1 MQGDQPMINMKP
13 VYHSLK
19 IKHLFAGFFFLTTLI
34 FRLMAAR
41 QLEITKPEAQILL
54 QITQRDAGLNGQA
67 SILYQVLTIPL
78 MRFFGNS
85 NLVVRFWPLLAGSL
99 LIILPLLFEDLLGKR
114 SAVILCFLIALDP
127 FVNANSIIL
136 SGNALTLCLLIL
148 TADYLR
154 KQRYLSGTIFLVG
167 LLLSGANLIYALL
180 LVVFLSM
187 NAILHTKRN
196 PLANISKLFWD
207 YLRQH
212 LSSFGVILAIIAV
225 STFLLYIPLSDFAGN
240 FLSMLQRWGKP
251 YNLGDTPPLYPIAL
265 LSYLPLGIILL
276 FIKRIHKK
284 TVPSTHIHLWILVGL
299 IMIALNPAH
308 QIIDLVWVSL
318 PVCLLGALKLDE
330 VVTDLEASPNRLGIY
345 VTIFASLLVSLA
357 ITFVMVIYQFNWG
370 LSVISGLLS
379 TITLLI
385 FITTA
390 FIFLATS
397 ESVSL
402 AASTAR
408 LSILLIFLVIQVGF
422 SWRALGLNGNP
433 SGEILWGGY
442 YQGADVVR
450 QIIKHAD
457 LETVKTH
464 LDHQVAFLAESN
476 DAVKWDISR
485 DFPISERPLSLGDA
499 SYAVVI
505 TADNDELT
513 GKTFESYLGQQFI
526 ADSYPMW
533 TWQPLKS
540 LLDTDYWSWLIFRQA
555 QMYDGY
561 QTIWVNQKVF

>member
-1 MQGDQPMINMKP
+1 MQGDQLMMNVKT
-13 VYHSLK
+13 VYYPLK
-19 IKHLFAGFFFLTTLI
+19 IKHLFAGFFFLAALI
-34 FRLMAAR
+34 FRLMTAH

-54 QITQRDAGLNGQA
+54 QITQGNAGLNGQA

-99 LIILPLLFEDLLGKR
+99 LILLPLLFEDILGKR
-114 SAVILCFLIALDP
+114 GAVILCFLIALDP
-127 FVNANSIIL
+127 FVNVNSIIL
-136 SGNALTLCLLIL
+136 SGNTITLCLLVL
-148 TADYLR
+148 TADCLR
-154 KQRYLSGTIFLVG
+154 KQRYLTGTISLIG
-167 LLLSGANLIYALL
+167 LLLSGASLIYAGLL
-180 LVVFLSM
+180 MIFLT
-187 NAILHTKRN
+187 IYGVLHTKRN
-196 PLANISKLFWD
+196 PLKNTGAVLWD

-212 LSSFGVILAIIAV
+212 LSLLGLIFVIIAV
-225 STFLLYIPLSDFAGN
+225 STFLLQIPLSDFAGN
-240 FLSMLQRWGKP
+240 FLYVLQRWGQP

-265 LSYLPLGIILL
+265 LSYFPMGIILL
-276 FIKRIHKK
+276 IIQRSHNKNA
-284 TVPSTHIHLWILVGL
+284 PSTQLNLWILVSL
-299 IMIALNPAH
+299 IMIALNPGH
-308 QIIDLVWVSL
+308 QMIDLVWVSL

-330 VVTDLEASPNRLGIY
+330 IITDQEAGSNRQGIY

-357 ITFVMVIYQFNWG
+357 ITVVMVIYQFNWG

-385 FITTA
+385 FITMA
-390 FIFLATS
+390 FIFLAYS

-408 LSILLIFLVIQVGF
+408 LSALIVFLVIQVGF

-433 SGEILWGGY
+433 SAEILWGGY

-450 QIIKHAD
+450 QIIENAD
-457 LETVKTH
+457 LDTVKTH

-476 DAVKWDISR
+476 DAVKWGVSR
-485 DFPISERPLSLGDA
+485 TYPIKEQPLSLGEA
-499 SYAVVI
+499 SHAVVI
-505 TADNDELT
+505 TTTNDELT
-513 GKTFESYLGQQFI
+513 GRTFESYLGQQFI

-540 LLDTDYWSWLIFRQA
+540 LLDSDYWSWLIFRQA
-555 QMYDGY
+555 RMCDGY